1 MDLKISWE
9 FIDFFV
15 YLKKIIE
22 LGVENFFI
30 KKILRLENNIKLLI
44 LREKNDKNYIK
55 IKNMFIKRYYK
66 VGNK

>member
-30 KKILRLENNIKLLI
+30 KKILCLENNIKLLI